1 MTPDML
7 NHLLNEIEE
16 HLTVDLTAE
25 ELAKKSGYSV
35 YYISAIF
42 YS

>member
-16 HLTVDLTAE
+16 HLTAE

-35 YYISAIF
+35 YY
-42 YS
+42 